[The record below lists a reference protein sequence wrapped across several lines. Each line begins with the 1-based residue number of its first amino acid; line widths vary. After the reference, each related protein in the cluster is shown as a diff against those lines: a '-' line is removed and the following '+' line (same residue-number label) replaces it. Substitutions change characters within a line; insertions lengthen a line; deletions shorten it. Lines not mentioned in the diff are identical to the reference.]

1 MRASDSSSLPHRHG
15 AWALLAPC
23 SHPNH
28 ASNKFPACRRDSHSP
43 PVGTPCSRARQ
54 QSPLLLPID
63 TTRQSSYVTTSDK
76 EPRVDT
82 TPGKLFVFIYLLLF
96 FWEVFYQTIQHQAPL
111 PHTCRDDDRNS
122 WSQRDDAFDRGA
134 SGRTRRAEHGDE
146 RIPFSSTSS
155 QLASRRYRKS
165 LVRTGLP
172 LSSVHAEKLL

>member
-1 MRASDSSSLPHRHG
+1 MRASDSSSLPHRHR

-96 FWEVFYQTIQHQAPL
+96 FWGFFYQTIQHQPRCRARVAMMIATAGLSGTTPLIAAP
-111 PHTCRDDDRNS
+111 PGGRVAQNMAMS
-122 WSQRDDAFDRGA
+122 A
-134 SGRTRRAEHGDE
+134 SH
-146 RIPFSSTSS
+146 
-155 QLASRRYRKS
+155 
-165 LVRTGLP
+165 LVQP
-172 LSSVHAEKLL
+172 AAN